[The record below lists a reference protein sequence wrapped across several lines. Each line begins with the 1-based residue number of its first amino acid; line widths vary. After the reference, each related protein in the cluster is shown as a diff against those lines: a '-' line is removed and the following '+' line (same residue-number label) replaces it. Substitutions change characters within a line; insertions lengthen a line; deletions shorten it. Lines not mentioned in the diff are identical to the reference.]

1 MGRIESLFRARRA
14 APLSA
19 RGSSVKKKEYAK
31 SSPITVRPNL
41 QSFVLFLP
49 FICMF
54 RSTITEEESTFRYRY
69 TARFAI
75 YNFKIPFP
83 NFIHVQCRIG
93 FYATRFTIFFWLL
106 PKSIP
111 KSFFF
116 RAGDIRHQHCF
127 IV

>member
-19 RGSSVKKKEYAK
+19 RRSSVKKKEYAK

-41 QSFVLFLP
+41 QSFVLFLT

-93 FYATRFTIFFWLL
+93 FYATRFTIIFGC
-106 PKSIP
+106 SQ
-111 KSFFF
+111 SQSQNHFFF
-116 RAGDIRHQHCF
+116 EQGTLGIF
-127 IV
+127 TVL